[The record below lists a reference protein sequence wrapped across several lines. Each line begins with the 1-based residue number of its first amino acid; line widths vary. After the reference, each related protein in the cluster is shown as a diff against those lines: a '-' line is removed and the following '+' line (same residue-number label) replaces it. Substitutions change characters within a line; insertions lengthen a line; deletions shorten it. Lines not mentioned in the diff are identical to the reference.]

1 MGLGAGGF
9 TGRMILTRYG
19 CKTATASKVRG
30 AMINMSDKSALQGLQ
45 ELLLQQATCAAL
57 RHLHR
62 LQRLAADEAAQGEK
76 KLKQGGRCN
85 AKI

>member
-1 MGLGAGGF
+1 MPA
-9 TGRMILTRYG
+9 I
-19 CKTATASKVRG
+19 K
-30 AMINMSDKSALQGLQ
+30 DKPALRELQ

-76 KLKQGGRCN
+76 KLTQGGRCN

>member
-1 MGLGAGGF
+1 MPA
-9 TGRMILTRYG
+9 I
-19 CKTATASKVRG
+19 K
-30 AMINMSDKSALQGLQ
+30 DKPALRELQ

-76 KLKQGGRCN
+76 KPTQGGRCN